1 MLLVTTEEEDPMK
14 FATLDNGTR
23 DGSLLLV
30 SRDLTQ
36 AVAAAPIAGTL
47 IDALERWD
55 EVSGA
60 LQARYE
66 ALNDGTVEE
75 AFELVS
81 GDLMACLPRTYQFV
95 DASAY
100 LNHIELVRKA
110 RGAEMPESFLTDPL
124 AYQGVSDHFLAAHQ
138 DIAHA
143 STDWGIDFEAEVGVI
158 TGDVPYRV
166 KAADVES
173 HIRLLVLINDVS
185 LRALIPPELAKGFG
199 FLVSKPPSA
208 LSAIAV
214 TPDELGDAWKDG
226 KVHLPM
232 EVHWNGEWYGNPE
245 AGDAMHFS
253 FHQLV
258 EHVAQTR
265 PLRAGTLIGSGTI
278 SNPDRDKGSCCIAE
292 QRMIEKIDTGAF
304 QTPFMQFG
312 DTVRIEMKQDGASVF
327 GVIEQKVVEA

>member
-30 SRDLTQ
+30 SRDLTR

-95 DASAY
+95 DGSAY